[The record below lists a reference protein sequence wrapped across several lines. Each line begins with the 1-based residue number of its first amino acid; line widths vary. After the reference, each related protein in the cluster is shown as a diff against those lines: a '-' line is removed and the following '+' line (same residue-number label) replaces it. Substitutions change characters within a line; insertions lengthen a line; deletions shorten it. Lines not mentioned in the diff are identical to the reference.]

1 MEPCKYGKMVEA
13 KTLKSQKA
21 MEGRTP
27 SRTFTHRIGVQLQ
40 TMVKKI
46 KCDNCGKTANY
57 IVEGNVSG
65 FVKAVYDQSGNFVEL
80 LKSSIYFADKEFRV
94 SCEKCGAEIT
104 SVKFSGGTP
113 VFGLN

>member
-1 MEPCKYGKMVEA
+1 
-13 KTLKSQKA
+13 
-21 MEGRTP
+21 
-27 SRTFTHRIGVQLQ
+27 
-40 TMVKKI
+40 MVKKI

-57 IVEGNVSG
+57 IIEGKVFG
-65 FVKAVYDQSGNFVEL
+65 MVKAVYDQSGNFVEIL
-80 LKSSIYFADKEFRV
+80 DGSVYFADGGFKI